1 MLPNRLPQAAEMIKG
16 AKHTRIIPMSCKCDP
31 CMLRHTGN
39 KIFFQGIFY
48 FFLQK
53 ILLCHDPAAKH
64 NDLRIDHIANICDP
78 PAQNI
83 RHLINCPN
91 TEPISSSGLLKN
103 MAAIPFFLRLT
114 LHCATFLV
122 SVLAAPRVWKSL
134 SPICI

>member
-1 MLPNRLPQAAEMIKG
+1 MLSNRSPQAAKMIKSS
-16 AKHTRIIPMSCKCDP
+16 KHARIISISGKCDP
-31 CMLRHTGN
+31 CMLHHTGN

-48 FFLQK
+48 LSLQK

-91 TEPISSSGLLKN
+91 TQPISLSGLLKD

-114 LHCATFLV
+114 FHCATFLV